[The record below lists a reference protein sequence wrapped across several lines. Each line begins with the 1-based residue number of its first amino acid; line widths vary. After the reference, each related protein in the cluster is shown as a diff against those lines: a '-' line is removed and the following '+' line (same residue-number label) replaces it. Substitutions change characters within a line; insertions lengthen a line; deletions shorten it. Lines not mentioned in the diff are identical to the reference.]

1 MKTLIMV
8 CMLLVVST
16 WVFAESVSGV
26 TNHIDVLSATDFG
39 YCVNGMYQDA
49 MRVTSINK
57 IALNLKWFGI
67 AGDYRYN
74 WSRFDDYIIADD
86 YDESSYGVG
95 AGLPHPDIFRLFGS
109 YHILRYANP
118 WLDETSDASWMEFE
132 MAKRIHSE
140 NMFSELS
147 ACYRLYDF
155 SVPYEN
161 YPNLLPNPLL
171 VPALLDQT
179 PDKDIEIKASV
190 SSVTETWQEPVSG
203 CGIALEE
210 YPLHMIND
218 VALAFIV
225 EFRYTEA
232 RDDAEVMQFQAKLPM
247 NLSQYFGLDLAYTFT
262 KTDQDD
268 VLSKS
273 NQASVQLRPVFI
285 ASDAFRLSGLCGFE
299 MNNTKD
305 EQKLDPT
312 QYFLNYG
319 AIASLQIKNHVSLY
333 ARYLS
338 KNWWDLK
345 NDASNVDEWHS
356 LVNAGL
362 VLRF

>member
-1 MKTLIMV
+1 
-8 CMLLVVST
+8 
-16 WVFAESVSGV
+16 
-26 TNHIDVLSATDFG
+26 
-39 YCVNGMYQDA
+39 
-49 MRVTSINK
+49 
-57 IALNLKWFGI
+57 
-67 AGDYRYN
+67 
-74 WSRFDDYIIADD
+74 
-86 YDESSYGVG
+86 
-95 AGLPHPDIFRLFGS
+95 
-109 YHILRYANP
+109 
-118 WLDETSDASWMEFE
+118 
-132 MAKRIHSE
+132 
-140 NMFSELS
+140 
-147 ACYRLYDF
+147 
-155 SVPYEN
+155 
-161 YPNLLPNPLL
+161 
-171 VPALLDQT
+171 
-179 PDKDIEIKASV
+179 
-190 SSVTETWQEPVSG
+190 
-203 CGIALEE
+203 
-210 YPLHMIND
+210 MIND